1 MENIHLIIPAAG
13 ESSRMGSTTPKQ
25 FSNFHGKTILEYVES
40 IFSKLATIKT
50 ITIALNK
57 KQKYIESLN
66 CQFSNKTTLIDC
78 GGSNRSETVLNALRI
93 IGEDIQKK
101 DWIMVHDA
109 ARVGI
114 TESLVNNFIRDIVDD
129 KVGGILAIPALD
141 TVKRVDKKQQI
152 IRTEKRDEIWL
163 AQTPQMFRFDL
174 LNKALTSFKGNPTD
188 ESEAIEA
195 FGLSPKIVKGSLVNF
210 KITYP
215 DDLMRI
221 EKLIQGSNYD

>member
-114 TESLVNNFIRDIVDD
+114 TESLVNNFIREIVDD

-174 LNKALTSFKGNPTD
+174 LNKALTSFKGHPTD

-195 FGLSPKIVKGSLVNF
+195 FGLSPKIVKGNLVNF

>member
-40 IFSKLATIKT
+40 IFSKLSAIKT

-78 GGSNRSETVLNALRI
+78 GGSNRSETVLNALSI

-114 TESLVNNFIRDIVDD
+114 TESLVNNFIREIVDD

-195 FGLSPKIVKGSLVNF
+195 FGLSPKIVKGNLVNF

-215 DDLMRI
+215 DDLMRV

>member
-114 TESLVNNFIRDIVDD
+114 TESLVNNFIREIVDD

-215 DDLMRI
+215 DDLMRV
-221 EKLIQGSNYD
+221 EKLIQGSNHD

>member
-40 IFSKLATIKT
+40 IFSKLASIKT

-78 GGSNRSETVLNALRI
+78 GGSNRSETVLNVLSI

-129 KVGGILAIPALD
+129 KVGGILAIPVLD

-195 FGLSPKIVKGSLVNF
+195 FGLSPKIVKGNLVNF

>member
-1 MENIHLIIPAAG
+1 MQNIHLIIPAAG

-25 FSNFHGKTILEYVES
+25 FSNFHGKTILEFVES
-40 IFSKLATIKT
+40 IFSKLAVIKT

-57 KQKYIESLN
+57 NQKYIESLG
-66 CQFSNKTTLIDC
+66 CQFSKKTTLFNC
-78 GGSNRSETVLNALRI
+78 GGSTRSETVLNTLKVM
-93 IGEDIQKK
+93 GEDIQKK

-114 TESLVNNFIRDIVDD
+114 TESLVNNFIQELVDH
-129 KVGGILAIPALD
+129 KVGGVLAVPAID
-141 TVKRVDKKQQI
+141 TVKRVDTKQQI
-152 IRTEKRDEIWL
+152 IGTEKRDEIWL

-174 LNKALTSFKGNPTD
+174 LKDALTSFKGNPTD

-195 FGLSPKIVKGSLVNF
+195 LGLSPKVVKGNLVNF

-215 DDLMRI
+215 EDLTRV
-221 EKLIQGSNYD
+221 ERLVRGANL

>member
-40 IFSKLATIKT
+40 IFSKLSAIKT

-78 GGSNRSETVLNALRI
+78 GGSNRSETVLNALSI

-114 TESLVNNFIRDIVDD
+114 TESLVNNFIREIVDD

-195 FGLSPKIVKGSLVNF
+195 FGLSPKIVKGNLVNF

-215 DDLMRI
+215 DDLMRV
-221 EKLIQGSNYD
+221 EKLIQGSNHD

>member
-40 IFSKLATIKT
+40 IFSKLAAIKT

-78 GGSNRSETVLNALRI
+78 GGSNRSETVLNALSI

-114 TESLVNNFIRDIVDD
+114 TESLVNNFIREIVDD

-195 FGLSPKIVKGSLVNF
+195 FGLSPKIVKGNLVNF

-215 DDLMRI
+215 DDLMRV

>member
-78 GGSNRSETVLNALRI
+78 GGSNRSETVLNALSI

-114 TESLVNNFIRDIVDD
+114 TESLVNNFIREIVDD

-215 DDLMRI
+215 DDLMRV
-221 EKLIQGSNYD
+221 EKLIQGLNHD

>member
-78 GGSNRSETVLNALRI
+78 GGSNRSETVLNALSI

-114 TESLVNNFIRDIVDD
+114 TESLVNNFIREIVDD
-129 KVGGILAIPALD
+129 EVGGILAIPALD

-195 FGLSPKIVKGSLVNF
+195 FGLSPKIVKGNLVNF

-215 DDLMRI
+215 DDLMSVK
-221 EKLIQGSNYD
+221 KLIQGSNHD

>member
-40 IFSKLATIKT
+40 IFSKLAAIKT

-57 KQKYIESLN
+57 KQKYIKSLN

-101 DWIMVHDA
+101 DWIMVHDS

-114 TESLVNNFIRDIVDD
+114 TESLVNNFIREIVDD

-195 FGLSPKIVKGSLVNF
+195 FGLSPKIVKGNLVNF

>member
-78 GGSNRSETVLNALRI
+78 GGSNRSETVLNALSI

-114 TESLVNNFIRDIVDD
+114 TESLVNNFIREIVDD

-215 DDLMRI
+215 DDLMRV

>member
-78 GGSNRSETVLNALRI
+78 GGSNRSETVLNALSI

-114 TESLVNNFIRDIVDD
+114 TESLVNNFIREIVDD

-195 FGLSPKIVKGSLVNF
+195 FGLSPKLVKGNLVNF

-215 DDLMRI
+215 DDLMRV
-221 EKLIQGSNYD
+221 EKLIQGSNHD

>member
-78 GGSNRSETVLNALRI
+78 GGSNRSETVLNALSI

-114 TESLVNNFIRDIVDD
+114 TESLVNNFIREIVDD
-129 KVGGILAIPALD
+129 EVGGILAIPALD

-215 DDLMRI
+215 DDLMRV
-221 EKLIQGSNYD
+221 EKLIQGSNHD

>member
-40 IFSKLATIKT
+40 IFSKLAAIKT

-78 GGSNRSETVLNALRI
+78 GGSNRSETVLNALSI

-114 TESLVNNFIRDIVDD
+114 TESLVNNFIREIVDD

-188 ESEAIEA
+188 ESEAVSYTH
-195 FGLSPKIVKGSLVNF
+195 LTLPTSDLV
-210 KITYP
+210 
-215 DDLMRI
+215 
-221 EKLIQGSNYD
+221 

>member
-40 IFSKLATIKT
+40 IFSKLAAIKT

-66 CQFSNKTTLIDC
+66 CQFSNKTTLVDC
-78 GGSNRSETVLNALRI
+78 GGSSRSETVLNALSI

-114 TESLVNNFIRDIVDD
+114 TESLVNNFIREIVDD

-215 DDLMRI
+215 DDLMRV
-221 EKLIQGSNYD
+221 EKLIQGSNHD

>member
-13 ESSRMGSTTPKQ
+13 ESSRMGSSTPKQ

-78 GGSNRSETVLNALRI
+78 GGSNRSETVLNALSI

-114 TESLVNNFIRDIVDD
+114 TESLVNNFIREIVDD

-215 DDLMRI
+215 DDLMRV
-221 EKLIQGSNYD
+221 EKLIQGSNHD

>member
-78 GGSNRSETVLNALRI
+78 GGSNRSETVLNALSI

-114 TESLVNNFIRDIVDD
+114 TESLVNNFIREIVDD

-174 LNKALTSFKGNPTD
+174 LKDAYTSFKGNPTD

-195 FGLSPKIVKGSLVNF
+195 FGLSPKIVKGNLVNF

-215 DDLMRI
+215 DDLMRV
-221 EKLIQGSNYD
+221 EKLIQGSN

>member
-78 GGSNRSETVLNALRI
+78 GGSNRSETVLNALSI

-114 TESLVNNFIRDIVDD
+114 TESLVNNFIREIVDD
-129 KVGGILAIPALD
+129 KVGGVLAIPALD

-215 DDLMRI
+215 DDLMRV

>member
-93 IGEDIQKK
+93 VGEDIQKK

-114 TESLVNNFIRDIVDD
+114 TESLINKFIREVVDD
-129 KVGGILAIPALD
+129 KVGGVLAIPALD

-221 EKLIQGSNYD
+221 KKLIQGSNHD

>member
-40 IFSKLATIKT
+40 IFSKLSAIKT

-78 GGSNRSETVLNALRI
+78 GGSNRSETVLNALSI

-114 TESLVNNFIRDIVDD
+114 TESLVNNFIREIVDD

-215 DDLMRI
+215 DDLMRV

>member
-1 MENIHLIIPAAG
+1 MQNIHLIIPAAG

-25 FSNFHGKTILEYVES
+25 FSNFHGKTILEFVES
-40 IFSKLATIKT
+40 IFSKLAAIKT

-57 KQKYIESLN
+57 NQKYIESLG
-66 CQFSNKTTLIDC
+66 CQFSKKTTLFNC
-78 GGSNRSETVLNALRI
+78 GGSTRSETVLNALMVMRE
-93 IGEDIQKK
+93 GIQKK

-114 TESLVNNFIRDIVDD
+114 TESLVNNFIQELVDH
-129 KVGGILAIPALD
+129 KVGGVLAVPAID
-141 TVKRVDKKQQI
+141 TVKRVDTKQQI
-152 IRTEKRDEIWL
+152 TGTEKRDEIWL

-174 LNKALTSFKGNPTD
+174 LKDALKSFKGNPTD

-195 FGLSPKIVKGSLVNF
+195 LGLSPKVIKGNLVNF

-215 DDLMRI
+215 EDLTRV
-221 EKLIQGSNYD
+221 ERLVRGANL

>member
-1 MENIHLIIPAAG
+1 
-13 ESSRMGSTTPKQ
+13 MGSTTPKQ

-40 IFSKLATIKT
+40 IFSKLAAIKT

-78 GGSNRSETVLNALRI
+78 GGSNRSETVLNALSI

-114 TESLVNNFIRDIVDD
+114 TESLVNNFIREIVDD

-195 FGLSPKIVKGSLVNF
+195 FGLSPKIVKGNLVNF

-215 DDLMRI
+215 DDLMRV

>member
-1 MENIHLIIPAAG
+1 MQNIHLIIPAAG

-25 FSNFHGKTILEYVES
+25 FSNFHGKTILEFVES
-40 IFSKLATIKT
+40 IFSKLSAIKT

-57 KQKYIESLN
+57 NQKYIESLG
-66 CQFSNKTTLIDC
+66 CQFSKKTTLFNC
-78 GGSNRSETVLNALRI
+78 GGSTRSETVLNTLKVM
-93 IGEDIQKK
+93 GEDIQKK

-114 TESLVNNFIRDIVDD
+114 TESLVNNFIQELVDH
-129 KVGGILAIPALD
+129 KVGGVLAVPAID
-141 TVKRVDKKQQI
+141 TVKRVDTKQQI
-152 IRTEKRDEIWL
+152 IGTEKRDEIWL

-174 LNKALTSFKGNPTD
+174 LKDALTSFKGNPTD

-195 FGLSPKIVKGSLVNF
+195 LGLSPKVVKGNLVNF

-215 DDLMRI
+215 EDLTRV
-221 EKLIQGSNYD
+221 ERLVRGANL

>member
-40 IFSKLATIKT
+40 IFSKLAAIKT

-57 KQKYIESLN
+57 KQKYIKSLN
-66 CQFSNKTTLIDC
+66 CQFSNKTTQIDC

-114 TESLVNNFIRDIVDD
+114 TESLVNNFIREIVDD

-195 FGLSPKIVKGSLVNF
+195 FGLSPKIVKGNLVNF

>member
-40 IFSKLATIKT
+40 IFSKLAAIKT

-78 GGSNRSETVLNALRI
+78 GGSNRSETVLNALSI

-114 TESLVNNFIRDIVDD
+114 TESLVNNFIREIVDD

-195 FGLSPKIVKGSLVNF
+195 FGLSPKIVKGNLVNF

>member
-40 IFSKLATIKT
+40 IFSKLAAIKT

-114 TESLVNNFIRDIVDD
+114 TESLVNNFIREIVDD
-129 KVGGILAIPALD
+129 KVGGVLAIPAVD

-195 FGLSPKIVKGSLVNF
+195 FGLSPKIVKGNLVNF

>member
-1 MENIHLIIPAAG
+1 MQNIHLIIPAAG

-25 FSNFHGKTILEYVES
+25 FSNFHGKTILEFVES
-40 IFSKLATIKT
+40 IFSKLAAIKT

-57 KQKYIESLN
+57 NQKYIESLG
-66 CQFSNKTTLIDC
+66 CQFSKKTTLFNC
-78 GGSNRSETVLNALRI
+78 GGSTRSETVLNALMVM
-93 IGEDIQKK
+93 GEGIQKK

-114 TESLVNNFIRDIVDD
+114 TESLVNNFIQELVDH
-129 KVGGILAIPALD
+129 KVGGVLAVPAID
-141 TVKRVDKKQQI
+141 TVKRVDTKQQI
-152 IRTEKRDEIWL
+152 TGTEKREEIWL

-174 LNKALTSFKGNPTD
+174 LKDALKSFKGNPTD

-195 FGLSPKIVKGSLVNF
+195 LGLSPKVVKGNLVNF

-215 DDLMRI
+215 EDLTRV
-221 EKLIQGSNYD
+221 ERLVRGANL

>member
-66 CQFSNKTTLIDC
+66 CEFSNKTTLIDC
-78 GGSNRSETVLNALRI
+78 GGSNRSETVLNALSI

-114 TESLVNNFIRDIVDD
+114 TESLVNNFIREIVDD

-215 DDLMRI
+215 DDLMRV
-221 EKLIQGSNYD
+221 EKLIQGSNHD

>member
-78 GGSNRSETVLNALRI
+78 GGSNRSETVLNALSI

-114 TESLVNNFIRDIVDD
+114 TESLVNNFIREIVDD

-215 DDLMRI
+215 EDLMRV
-221 EKLIQGSNYD
+221 EKLIQGSNHD

>member
-1 MENIHLIIPAAG
+1 MQNIHLIIPAAG

-25 FSNFHGKTILEYVES
+25 FSNFHGKTILEFVES
-40 IFSKLATIKT
+40 IFSKLSAIKT

-57 KQKYIESLN
+57 NQKYIESLG
-66 CQFSNKTTLIDC
+66 CQFSKKTTLIDC

-93 IGEDIQKK
+93 IGVDIQKK

-114 TESLVNNFIRDIVDD
+114 TESLVNNFIREVVDD
-129 KVGGILAIPALD
+129 KVGGVLAIPALD
-141 TVKRVDKKQQI
+141 TVKRVDKRQQI

-174 LNKALTSFKGNPTD
+174 LKDAYISFKGNPTD

-195 FGLSPKIVKGSLVNF
+195 LGLSPKVVKGNLINF

-215 DDLMRI
+215 EDLMRV
-221 EKLIQGSNYD
+221 EKLIKGSNHD

>member
-40 IFSKLATIKT
+40 IFSKLAAIKT

-78 GGSNRSETVLNALRI
+78 GGSNRSETVLNALSI

-141 TVKRVDKKQQI
+141 TVKRVNKKQQI

-195 FGLSPKIVKGSLVNF
+195 FGLSPKIVKGNLVNF

-215 DDLMRI
+215 EDLMRV
-221 EKLIQGSNYD
+221 EKLIKGSNHD

>member
-1 MENIHLIIPAAG
+1 MQNIHLIIPAAG

-25 FSNFHGKTILEYVES
+25 FSNFHGKTILEFVES
-40 IFSKLATIKT
+40 IFSKLAAIKT

-57 KQKYIESLN
+57 NQKYIESLG
-66 CQFSNKTTLIDC
+66 CQFSKKTTLFNC
-78 GGSNRSETVLNALRI
+78 GGSTRSETVLNTLKVM
-93 IGEDIQKK
+93 GEDIQKK

-114 TESLVNNFIRDIVDD
+114 TESLVNNFIQELVDH
-129 KVGGILAIPALD
+129 KVGGVLAVPAID
-141 TVKRVDKKQQI
+141 TVKRVDTKQQI
-152 IRTEKRDEIWL
+152 TGTEKRDEIWL

-174 LNKALTSFKGNPTD
+174 LKDALKSFKGNPTD

-195 FGLSPKIVKGSLVNF
+195 LGLSPKVVKGNLVNF

-215 DDLMRI
+215 EDLTRV
-221 EKLIQGSNYD
+221 ERLVRGANL

>member
-1 MENIHLIIPAAG
+1 MQNIHLIIPAAG

-25 FSNFHGKTILEYVES
+25 FSSFHGKTILEFIES
-40 IFSKLATIKT
+40 VFSKLAAIKT

-57 KQKYIESLN
+57 NQKYIESLG
-66 CQFSNKTTLIDC
+66 CQFSKKTTLIDC
-78 GGSNRSETVLNALRI
+78 GGSNRSETVLNALSI

-114 TESLVNNFIRDIVDD
+114 TESLVNNFILEIVDD

-195 FGLSPKIVKGSLVNF
+195 FGLSPKIVKGNLVNF